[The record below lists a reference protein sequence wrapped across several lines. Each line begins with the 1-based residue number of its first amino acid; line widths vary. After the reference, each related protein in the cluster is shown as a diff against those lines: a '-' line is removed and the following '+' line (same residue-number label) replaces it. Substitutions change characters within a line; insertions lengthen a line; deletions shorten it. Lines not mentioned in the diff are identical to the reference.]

1 MERVVMWDKGGKEHL
16 CHPSD
21 VKVLEAKGW
30 STSKSGSSSPKSPE
44 PKVTSKKV

>member
-1 MERVVMWDKGGKEHL
+1 MERVVMWDKEGKEHS

-30 STSKSGSSSPKSPE
+30 STSKSGSSSPKSSE
-44 PKVTSKKV
+44 PKVTSKKA